1 MISSTLYVSATEN
14 SNLILALTKCDAWK
28 EHSSASCEQ
37 LGEKCGPSIAQ
48 SELIGES
55 VEQE

>member
-1 MISSTLYVSATEN
+1 MISGTLNVLATEN
-14 SNLILALTKCDAWK
+14 YNLILSLTKCDAWK

-37 LGEKCGPSIAQ
+37 LGEKWGSSI
-48 SELIGES
+48 ELIGES